1 MSALGAYVIAAGG
14 TGGHIV
20 PGIALANEIQAQR
33 RTASILFV
41 GTSQGLEG
49 RMVPTAGFPLELI
62 EASGFAGQTLGMQA
76 RSLASLPRGFL
87 AARALLR
94 RHRARV
100 VIGVGGYVT
109 VPVLTAARSLSIP
122 VVIHESNAMPGVAN
136 RLLNRFATR
145 TAVGLAAANRHLKRP
160 GVVTGTP
167 VRPEF
172 FEVPALDPESA
183 TRRLLVFGGSQ
194 GSRVMNRSMARAA
207 VLLEKSNLEVIHQT
221 GDKDLT
227 GTRQRYPRIPA
238 RWSLEAFL
246 PQLHQQMAWADLVL
260 CRAGAMTVSE
270 LAAAGRPAILV
281 PFDAATSGHQMANAR
296 AMARAGAAVVIDEKA
311 FTAEN
316 LAGTVSELMQDRAR
330 LTDMGEKARAM
341 AKPNAAKDL
350 ARLVFDAEGV
360 RR

>member
-1 MSALGAYVIAAGG
+1 MNALGAYVIAAGG

-20 PGIALANEIQAQR
+20 PGIALANEIRAHR
-33 RTASILFV
+33 PTASILFV
-41 GTSQGLEG
+41 GTAQGLEG
-49 RMVPTAGFPLELI
+49 RMVPAAGFPLELI
-62 EASGFAGQTLGMQA
+62 EASGFMGKTLGKQVG
-76 RSLASLPRGFL
+76 SLARLPRGFL
-87 AARALLR
+87 EARALLR
-94 RHRARV
+94 RHHARV

-109 VPVLTAARSLSIP
+109 VPVLTAARSLRIP
-122 VVIHESNAMPGVAN
+122 VVIHEANAMPGVAN
-136 RLLNRFATR
+136 RFLNRFATR
-145 TAVGLAAANRHLKRP
+145 TAVGLAAANAHLRKP

-172 FEVPALDPESA
+172 FETPALDPEAA

-194 GSRVMNRSMARAA
+194 GSRIMNRAMARAA

-221 GDKDLT
+221 GDKDLPA
-227 GTRQRYPRIPA
+227 TRQRYARIPA
-238 RWSLEAFL
+238 RWTLEPFL

-281 PFDAATSGHQMANAR
+281 PFRAAAAGHQMENAL
-296 AMARAGAAVVIDEKA
+296 ALARAGAAVVIDEKD

-316 LAGTVSELMQDRAR
+316 LAGTVSELIQDRAR
-330 LTDMGEKARAM
+330 LVAMGEKARAL

-350 ARLVFDAEGV
+350 ARLAFDAEGG